1 MSMDTATYEHFQ
13 PLLGTGFALQV
24 PAGDPLPTTLVEALA
39 LGTPPVDGRQAFSL
53 LFLGPPS
60 PVLPQSIYGMVHEAA
75 AVPAME
81 LFIVPV
87 RASREG
93 IYYEAVFA

>member
-1 MSMDTATYEHFQ
+1 VDTATYEHFQ

-24 PAGDPLPTTLVEALA
+24 ASGDTLATTLVEAQP
-39 LGTPPVDGRQAFSL
+39 LGMPPVGGRQPFSL

-60 PVLPQSIYGMVHEAA
+60 PVLPQSIYGMVHESA

-93 IYYEAVFA
+93 TYYEAVFA

>member
-1 MSMDTATYEHFQ
+1 MNTATCDQFQ
-13 PLLGTGFALQV
+13 PLVGTGFELQAATGETL
-24 PAGDPLPTTLVEALA
+24 PATLVEAQP
-39 LGTPPVDGRQAFSL
+39 LGMPPVGGRQPFSL
-53 LFLGPPS
+53 LFLGPPA
-60 PVLPQSIYGMVHEAA
+60 PVLPQRIYGLAHESA

-87 RASREG
+87 RANHEG

>member
-1 MSMDTATYEHFQ
+1 MNTATYEQFQ
-13 PLLGTGFALQV
+13 PLVGTGFELEAAPGSTL
-24 PAGDPLPTTLVEALA
+24 PATLVEAQP
-39 LGTPPVDGRQAFSL
+39 LGMPPVGGRQPFSL
-53 LFLGPPS
+53 LFLGPPT
-60 PVLPQSIYGMVHEAA
+60 PVLPQRIYGMAHESA

-87 RASREG
+87 RASEEG